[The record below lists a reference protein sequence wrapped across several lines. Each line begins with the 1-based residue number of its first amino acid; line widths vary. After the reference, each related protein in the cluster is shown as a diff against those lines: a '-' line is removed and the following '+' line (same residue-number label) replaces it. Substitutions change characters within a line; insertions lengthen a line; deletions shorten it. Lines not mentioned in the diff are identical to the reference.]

1 MSGLI
6 NFRAMNTS
14 VARNIYYFTRSNYMQ
29 MYNLRDTINTKL
41 CSPILGFEEE
51 SKERGFV
58 WRMKDQ
64 KTVIQLPGGLKQ
76 MTVQVLTIKGE
87 IVTASDLQ

>member
-1 MSGLI
+1 
-6 NFRAMNTS
+6 
-14 VARNIYYFTRSNYMQ
+14 MQ
-29 MYNLRDTINTKL
+29 MDNLRATINTHL
-41 CSPILGFEEE
+41 WSPILGFEVE
-51 SKERGFV
+51 SKEIGFV